1 MGPYKKVRRD
11 GKWVTV
17 DANGKVVDR
26 AYRKAKGDKFR
37 KSQREKRKKV
47 IDKLKSRV
55 RNFGE
60 RLVYSDQKGPD
71 GKQLTVAQAK
81 KRNLKINKESERKRK
96 NIDAERKQIKININK
111 QRTDS
116 KNKPKPEIKKTEAPK
131 PEIKKTEAPQEKLKV
146 SYRRTKGEGIGKGD
160 TRITKKLKKAGFTET
175 RLAKLREKNAAFQ
188 KAKKG
193 GKKAMEAY
201 RKKYPKR
208 G

>member
-26 AYRKAKGDKFR
+26 AYRIAKGDKFR

-96 NIDAERKQIKININK
+96 NIDAKRKQIKINK

-175 RLAKLREKNAAFQ
+175 RLAKLREKHAEF
-188 KAKKG
+188 KAN
-193 GKKAMEAY
+193 
-201 RKKYPKR
+201 RKKKKS
-208 G
+208 